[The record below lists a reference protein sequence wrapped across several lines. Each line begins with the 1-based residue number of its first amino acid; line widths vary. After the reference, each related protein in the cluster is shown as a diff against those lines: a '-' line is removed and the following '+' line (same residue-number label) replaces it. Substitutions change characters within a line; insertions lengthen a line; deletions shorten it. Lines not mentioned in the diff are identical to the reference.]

1 MRSNENPEPTRASG
15 SRPPERSPAGEA
27 RTGLQRV
34 LALQGL
40 AGNAAVVQMLRR
52 AGHPWAQGPEPGS
65 GPESGPGPEPEQH
78 RHGAGCGHGPEQPS
92 VQRSSVH
99 DVLRTPGR
107 PLDDATRTD
116 MEARLGADFSD
127 VRVHDDSAARASAA
141 EVGARAYTSGG
152 HVVIGEGGGDP
163 HTLAHE
169 LTHVIQQRQGPVAG
183 TDDGSGLKVSDPS
196 DRFEREAEANA
207 VRVMRATAPELAAEP
222 ATTDT
227 AAPTH
232 AGGAVQRMWNGNFGG
247 GFDGDGDLSMGTQQS
262 SFGDQSSQGTAFGS
276 QATLGSQF
284 SQQSASFPS
293 LDLFNVNWSPHQLSR
308 PRAGAD
314 LRQAQAQAMAE
325 LDTLIIPA
333 RHEGAQPSVPDGA
346 AHPDAHVGDVETI
359 TVYRDAGWVPPQTS
373 TRGGSLQTHY
383 VATYHSAYFNYR
395 ISLTNDAT
403 SATHVNPDRV
413 FPVLTQT
420 PRSNGRGSQGRTYM
434 FEHRWA
440 PNPSFV
446 AAPGQGA
453 AETAAFFGLDPDL
466 RLSPADTGFVPLPTD
481 PSLPFVFFVEEDR
494 SDSRFLNDKREFL
507 SADAFDTEYAMAS
520 LTGSTR
526 EQERISQPP
535 IHDRRTAGRSTSQ
548 AMGGTQAHEWVDA
561 GGSQGGAP
569 GVLAKYEWC
578 HLIGDGDSGPNIP
591 ENLVIGT
598 NAVNTEQLAME
609 IGLRRYV
616 RQLDTRGYG
625 IELRV
630 RATMVDAPE
639 HQNPD
644 APNILNGAPLMAD
657 WISYE
662 ITIVGPGQRHPVH
675 RQIMDAARGTITESE
690 FVFLQTAVE
699 QRIRAFIQ
707 TRFGGPARGEDE
719 AVVGADVEL

>member
-1 MRSNENPEPTRASG
+1 MRSNENSEPTRAGG
-15 SRPPERSPAGEA
+15 SRPPERTPAGEA

-34 LALQGL
+34 LALQGI

-52 AGHPWAQGPEPGS
+52 AGHSWAQ
-65 GPESGPGPEPEQH
+65 GPEPEQH
-78 RHGAGCGHGPEQPS
+78 RHGAGCGHQPEQPS

-99 DVLRTPGR
+99 DVLRSPGR

-183 TDDGSGLKVSDPS
+183 TDDGSGLSVSDPS

-207 VRVMRATAPELAAEP
+207 VRVMRATGPQLAAEP

-227 AAPTH
+227 AAPTPP
-232 AGGAVQRMWNGNFGG
+232 GGAVQRMWNGNFGG
-247 GFDGDGDLSMGTQQS
+247 GFGGGFVGDEDLSMGTQQS
-262 SFGDQSSQGTAFGS
+262 SFGDQSSQGTAYGS

-293 LDLFNVNWSPHQLSR
+293 LDLFNVNWSQHQLSR

-314 LRQAQAQAMAE
+314 LRQAQADAMLE

-333 RHEGAQPSVPDGA
+333 VHEGAQPSVPDGA
-346 AHPDAHVGDVETI
+346 AHPAANVGNVETI

-403 SATHVNPDRV
+403 SATHVNPDRL
-413 FPVLTQT
+413 FQVLTQT

-440 PNPSFV
+440 PNPSFL

-453 AETAAFFGLDPDL
+453 AETAAFFGLDPGL

-481 PSLPFVFFVEEDR
+481 PSLPFVFFVEADR

-507 SADAFDTEYAMAS
+507 SADAFDTEYDTAS
-520 LTGSTR
+520 LTDTR
-526 EQERISQPP
+526 EQRRISQPP
-535 IHDRRTAGRSTSQ
+535 IHDRRTAGRSTAQ

-561 GGSQGGAP
+561 GGSEGGAP

-616 RQLDTRGYG
+616 RQLATRGYG

-630 RATMVDAPE
+630 KATMVDAPE
-639 HQNPD
+639 QLNPPAH
-644 APNILNGAPLMAD
+644 APRILDGAPLMAD

-662 ITIVGPGQRHPVH
+662 ITVVGPGLRHPIH

-707 TRFGGPARGEDE
+707 TAFGAPARGEDE
-719 AVVGADVEL
+719 AAVGADVEL